1 MKDIEDA
8 IEQAYWEFDSMKSAG
23 SFSDRDCFK
32 MTCRAL
38 LAQQLLANMDPQ
50 RRVFYVDI
58 PGLDENQ
65 ATTAIGDLELQKP
78 ETDTL
83 YVLVSNSGDGSYAIN
98 FTMNQEWIDNQQEAY
113 DNGDVDYEYGIG
125 IDGDGFSYSTI
136 NVPKGSTLKSLG
148 ITFDCAEE

>member
-1 MKDIEDA
+1 MKDFEDA
-8 IEQAYWEFDSMKSAG
+8 IEQAYWEFDSMKSDG
-23 SFSDRDCFK
+23 TFSERDCFK
-32 MTCRAL
+32 MVCRSL
-38 LAQQLLANMDPQ
+38 LTNQLLANMDPQ

-58 PGLDENQ
+58 PGLDN
-65 ATTAIGDLELQKP
+65 ATIGDLDFQKP

-83 YVLVSNSGDGSYAIN
+83 YVLVSDSGDGSYGIN
-98 FTMNQEWIDNQQEAY
+98 FTMDQEWIDKQQEAY

-148 ITFDCAEE
+148 IAYDCAKE